1 MIFTTKSQNLI
12 SLQNILTTAK
22 ILPQFCFTAE
32 QWKNESNDVL
42 NSFFTLYKWS
52 DKKLIVRSSAV
63 CEDSAFQSYAGY
75 YDSILNVVGVKK
87 LESAIESVY
96 QSFENYN
103 PNDEIF
109 IQPMLENVDI
119 SGVAFTKDPSNNTP
133 YYVLNYSLS
142 SSTDAITAG
151 TSNENVSYISKQFDG
166 LDKDSWQFKLC
177 SLCKELEKIYG
188 LDALDI
194 EFAVDKNKH
203 LYLFQVRPLI
213 IKSLDNFCDQ
223 EHFKILK
230 TLEATISRFIKPH
243 PYLNGERSVL
253 GIMPDWNPAEIIGVR
268 PRPLALSLYKELITD
283 STWAY
288 QRNNYGY
295 KQLRSF
301 PLLLSLAG
309 LPYIDVRVSFNSF
322 IPKDTPD
329 RLAEKL
335 VNYYIN
341 ELKNA
346 PEKHDKVEFDIIFS
360 CFTLDLN
367 ERLKRLSEAGF
378 SESELITFTE
388 SLKKLTNNIIKNDGL
403 WKKDIEKINTLP
415 NRRIKILS
423 SDLSK
428 VEKIHWL
435 LEDCKRYGT
444 LPFAGLARAGFIAVQ
459 FLRSMVAKNII
470 TEQDY
475 NKFLSSIATV
485 SSTLKQD
492 FINLPLSSFL
502 QQYGHLRPGTYD
514 ILSPRYDKAPERYF
528 NQSDKNVEEQTFD
541 NFTLSLEQLSALK
554 ELLEKSG
561 IEHDVISLFSFIKGA
576 IEGREYAKFIFTHS
590 LSDALELITE
600 LGLEHQLNTDDM
612 SYVDISSI
620 LKTYS
625 SSDDLLNI
633 IKSSID
639 TGKKNHLK
647 AQQITLPPLISSPSD
662 AYFFNMPE
670 GEPNYITQGKIVAET
685 TMNPAAHEELA
696 GKIVF
701 IPSADPG
708 FDWLFSHPIAGLI
721 TKYGGCNSHMAI
733 RAGELNIPSV
743 IGAGE
748 ILYAKWLK
756 AEKLELDANNKKVII
771 IR

>member
-1 MIFTTKSQNLI
+1 M
-12 SLQNILTTAK
+12 
-22 ILPQFCFTAE
+22 
-32 QWKNESNDVL
+32 
-42 NSFFTLYKWS
+42 
-52 DKKLIVRSSAV
+52 
-63 CEDSAFQSYAGY
+63 
-75 YDSILNVVGVKK
+75 
-87 LESAIESVY
+87 
-96 QSFENYN
+96 
-103 PNDEIF
+103 
-109 IQPMLENVDI
+109 
-119 SGVAFTKDPSNNTP
+119 
-133 YYVLNYSLS
+133 
-142 SSTDAITAG
+142 
-151 TSNENVSYISKQFDG
+151 
-166 LDKDSWQFKLC
+166 
-177 SLCKELEKIYG
+177 
-188 LDALDI
+188 
-194 EFAVDKNKH
+194 
-203 LYLFQVRPLI
+203 
-213 IKSLDNFCDQ
+213 
-223 EHFKILK
+223 
-230 TLEATISRFIKPH
+230 KPH

-639 TGKKNHLK
+639 TGKK
-647 AQQITLPPLISSPSD
+647 IT
-662 AYFFNMPE
+662 
-670 GEPNYITQGKIVAET
+670 
-685 TMNPAAHEELA
+685 
-696 GKIVF
+696 
-701 IPSADPG
+701 
-708 FDWLFSHPIAGLI
+708 
-721 TKYGGCNSHMAI
+721 
-733 RAGELNIPSV
+733 
-743 IGAGE
+743 
-748 ILYAKWLK
+748 
-756 AEKLELDANNKKVII
+756 
-771 IR
+771 